1 METTINGVNAV
12 LLIIAVVAVIVAA
25 CALLFPWLKKKGAD
39 VPAALKAAGGVLK
52 GADTVTDVLKAAFP
66 TSLIANI
73 ADKVIDYAQIGV
85 QKAEQLYI
93 INQISGDG
101 RKAEAS
107 KFVYDALTLAGI
119 ERNAAIDKIVDG
131 AIEAAVL
138 ALGHEPKPPDIPAT
152 AANWENYSGA
162 AGA

>member
-1 METTINGVNAV
+1 MENTINGVYAV
-12 LLIIAVVAVIVAA
+12 LLIIAIAAIIVAA
-25 CALLFPWLKKKGAD
+25 CAFLFPWLKKKGANI
-39 VPAALKAAGGVLK
+39 PAALKTAGGVLK

-73 ADKVIDYAQIGV
+73 ADKIIDYAQIGV

-93 INQISGDG
+93 INQIGGTD

-107 KFVYDALTLAGI
+107 KFVYDALTLAGV
-119 ERNAAIDKIVDG
+119 ERNAAIDKIIDG

-138 ALGHEPKPPDIPAT
+138 ALGHEQKPPDSSET
-152 AANWENYSGA
+152 AANWEDYSGA
-162 AGA
+162 